1 MRGKSIGVFARGAPT
16 FVLIGG
22 AQLECTYLVVVFKGS
37 RCFRLERLFQP
48 AQLLR
53 AASGPAC
60 IQAKVKAFTG
70 NFYRANTRCMA
81 KRMKDL
87 SNFSVNF

>member
-48 AQLLR
+48 AR
-53 AASGPAC
+53 TPTFAGPAC